1 MIIKHPNKPESYLI
15 SLSMG
20 SADVE
25 DSSLQKCNKWNQQKK
40 MSSGVNTKH
49 SVVVITYL
57 TYYNPDIYIHI
68 WLNYYYFLL
77 TFTVKTL

>member
-1 MIIKHPNKPESYLI
+1 MIIKHPIFNLFEHGVSRCGGFLITEMQQMEST
-15 SLSMG
+15 
-20 SADVE
+20 
-25 DSSLQKCNKWNQQKK
+25 KK